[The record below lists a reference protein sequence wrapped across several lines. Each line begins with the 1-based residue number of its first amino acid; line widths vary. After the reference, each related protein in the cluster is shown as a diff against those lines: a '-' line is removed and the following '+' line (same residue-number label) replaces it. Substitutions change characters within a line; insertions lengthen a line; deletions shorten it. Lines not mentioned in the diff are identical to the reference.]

1 MHEHGRAVTL
11 QTVIS
16 VGGFHAGKF
25 QLQPERCAFYSGV
38 NKEHDSVSPVFA
50 PFPEMRPLSSMPVA
64 VFSTQPEFGGN
75 KVLTFTA
82 AAPPKETKGMVFNG
96 VVLFD
101 RRVANDKLT
110 IT

>member
-1 MHEHGRAVTL
+1 
-11 QTVIS
+11 
-16 VGGFHAGKF
+16 
-25 QLQPERCAFYSGV
+25 
-38 NKEHDSVSPVFA
+38 
-50 PFPEMRPLSSMPVA
+50 MPVA

-75 KVLTFTA
+75 KLLTFTA